1 VHDRFG
7 LLQEPVQVRADL
19 GGEEPE
25 PVDQAQRRV
34 WRRRGALG
42 DGERAT
48 LVDRDQ
54 VGEGTADVDTDTVA
68 SAQSSVLWMAGTWQR
83 ASANR
88 LGVTPTMNNRKSRRC
103 LPQPPAGL

>member
-1 VHDRFG
+1 VHDRLG
-7 LLQEPVQVRADL
+7 LLEEPMKVRADL

-34 WRRRGALG
+34 GRRRGALG
-42 DGERAT
+42 DGQRAP

-54 VGEGTADVDTDTVA
+54 VGEGTADVDTNTVA
-68 SAQSSVLWMAGTWQR
+68 SAQSSVLWRAGAWQR

-88 LGVTPTMNNRKSRRC
+88 LEVTSTMNNRKSRRC
-103 LPQPPAGL
+103 PP